1 MHKNYIIFRDLK
13 PDNIVIDKERHALLT
28 DFGLSRETV
37 DGQEIAKSFCG
48 SIVYLAPE
56 MLNRCGHGK
65 AVDWYLLRVLFYEL
79 LVRVPPKM
87 LKTTLNFFGEE
98 VIIDTPKDIV
108 SLRGKIS
115 EKYLLSP
122 SDAPEIIIY
131 YIKDG
136 KKTFIINGNDYSQY
150 KDSKISTLFLDVN
163 QNSRL
168 YIDSATQLDKEKEK
182 KEKELAELNHKY
194 KQISDKK
201 KDIENDFNI
210 QLRELNAKIMELNKK
225 KCEIIKKKDKELI
238 KLIQEEEQFEEKIY
252 YKKIY
257 PFLLQSQYQ
266 KKKCQKNY

>member
-13 PDNIVIDKERHALLT
+13 PYNIVIDKERHALLT

-37 DGQEIAKSFCG
+37 DGQEIAKNFCG
-48 SIVYLAPE
+48 SIAYLAPE

-65 AVDWYLLRVLFYEL
+65 AVDCYLLGVLFYEL
-79 LVRVPPKM
+79 LVGVPPKM

-182 KEKELAELNHKY
+182 KE
-194 KQISDKK
+194 
-201 KDIENDFNI
+201 
-210 QLRELNAKIMELNKK
+210 
-225 KCEIIKKKDKELI
+225 
-238 KLIQEEEQFEEKIY
+238 
-252 YKKIY
+252 
-257 PFLLQSQYQ
+257 
-266 KKKCQKNY
+266 